1 MSNFEPKGDLV
12 TGPPALPPDIN
23 SPRVI
28 LSGNTVELRPLTQA
42 SIPDLYANLCGPQND
57 HLYTYLPTGPYH
69 DLPSFSKLI
78 TESFVSN
85 PSLFPFAIF
94 SSDPVH
100 VTNRDSSDKARTPVG
115 MISLL
120 NIVPAHRTI
129 EIGHVLF
136 APTLQRTT
144 AATETVYLLMKY
156 AFEELGYLRVEWK
169 CNNFNEPSKR
179 AALRL
184 GYQYEGLF
192 RQQ

>member
-12 TGPPALPPDIN
+12 SGPPALLPDIN
-23 SPRVI
+23 ATNVI
-28 LSGNTVELRPLTQA
+28 LSGNTVELRPLIQA
-42 SIPDLYANLCGPQND
+42 SIPDLYANLCGPGRE

-69 DLPSFSKLI
+69 DLPSFTKLI

-85 PSLFPFAIF
+85 TSLFPFAIF

-100 VTNRDSSDKARTPVG
+100 VTNQNSDKGTTPVG
-115 MISLL
+115 IISLL
-120 NIVPAHRTI
+120 NIVPSHRSI

-136 APTLQRTT
+136 SPTLQRTT
-144 AATETVYLLMKY
+144 AATETIYLLMKY

-184 GYQYEGLF
+184 GYVYEGLF